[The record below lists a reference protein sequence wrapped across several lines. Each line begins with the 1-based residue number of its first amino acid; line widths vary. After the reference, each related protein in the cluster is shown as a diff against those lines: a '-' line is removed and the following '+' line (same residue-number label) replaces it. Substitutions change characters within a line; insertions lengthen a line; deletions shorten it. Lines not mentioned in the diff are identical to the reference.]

1 MNGKRDIITEDEF
14 IADCDDRLRKLAEEV
29 TGSGMTIY
37 EIAKAARLSWKTVKH
52 VADGIPV
59 RWDTAARILHV
70 VAVMRGKPSI
80 GN

>member
-1 MNGKRDIITEDEF
+1 MDGKRDIITEDEF

-37 EIAKAARLSWKTVKH
+37 EIAKAARLSWRTVKH

>member
-1 MNGKRDIITEDEF
+1 MDGKRDIITEDEF

-70 VAVMRGKPSI
+70 VAVMRGKPTI